1 MEAAGCRKAS
11 NSGTTVLQV
20 SARITSARISSRA
33 HLAEHKD
40 VLGLLDLT
48 GLLVLAEATE

>member
-1 MEAAGCRKAS
+1 LWLPAVAS
-11 NSGTTVLQV
+11 GQLEHELEIGDNQL
-20 SARITSARISSRA
+20 
-33 HLAEHKD
+33 LAD